1 MGRIV
6 MVAQQS
12 EVGLK
17 LATEP
22 QAGSKAFDRHIGK
35 RQQAVE
41 NNPITLAQVAPKII
55 FQGLLGRRQAG
66 SLGVV
71 NEIEFQFGTNMAIA
85 HTV

>member
-22 QAGSKAFDRHIGK
+22 QAGSEAFDRHIGK
-35 RQQAVE
+35 RQQAVK

-55 FQGLLGRRQAG
+55 L
-66 SLGVV
+66 
-71 NEIEFQFGTNMAIA
+71 
-85 HTV
+85 